1 MAGDINSLNLLVN
14 NNIKSNLY
22 ILRLKFMSR
31 MSIFMSSSPL
41 FKILWNVVML
51 CFYETNYLLAGCI
64 LKDTNYQTN
73 YIYMNI
79 PGYQVPRL

>member
-41 FKILWNVVML
+41 QNSLK
-51 CFYETNYLLAGCI
+51 CGHALL
-64 LKDTNYQTN
+64 L
-73 YIYMNI
+73 
-79 PGYQVPRL
+79 